1 MSRRAG
7 ETSKAAGIE
16 NFGAGALKEGSA
28 AAASCGAAAAG
39 NMPSRLMTMISV
51 AEIERNFLVLMF
63 LS

>member
-28 AAASCGAAAAG
+28 AAG
-39 NMPSRLMTMISV
+39 NMPSRLMIMISV
-51 AEIERNFLVLMF
+51 AEIERNFLVFMF